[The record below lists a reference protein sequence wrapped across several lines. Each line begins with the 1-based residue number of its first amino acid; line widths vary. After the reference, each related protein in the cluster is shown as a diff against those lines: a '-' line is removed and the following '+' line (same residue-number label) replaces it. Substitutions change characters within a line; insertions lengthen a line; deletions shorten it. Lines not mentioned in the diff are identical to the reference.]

1 MKKRA
6 FAFVIALAFVF
17 ALCGCG
23 SAVASKTTSVIKL
36 ASARSSDFTL
46 SVSSTLNDPSLDV
59 KSEYLTDGDIKTLW
73 YSQWADEKNPEC
85 NEWILL
91 DFGSVKKVESITL
104 TPNESHICFPSDFTI
119 GWGVTGD
126 VFPAIENGAYTNY
139 ALSSESGETFTVNTV
154 TRFIRIYVTR
164 RTANKDGNYLVSLS
178 EVSASSRSATA
189 VEIENAVRAD
199 SEIVRRPVEDDPVIP
214 SAATA
219 SSSLDEVEGTSGWAV
234 ANINDG
240 SVATQWC
247 AEWGSGITDENCEEW
262 IVLTFAAPQYVRGVT
277 IRSQQSEHYGFPKAF
292 DFQWTL
298 DGENFFSVKGAS
310 YTDEP
315 TDNTLHIKVFD
326 TPVTATAIRMNIT
339 ASYSDTVGNYIPQ
352 LAELQAHGRTATE
365 SEITAATAE
374 FNKLA
379 GALQPAAARVK
390 GMGAISAAG
399 GVMLAFSV
407 VLFGVAAGL
416 LIVLLAGRKN
426 TRAAIK
432 DAQNANA
439 GVTCET
445 AVSENAEEEKGE
457 LK

>member
-247 AEWGSGITDENCEEW
+247 AEWGSGITD
-262 IVLTFAAPQYVRGVT
+262 R
-277 IRSQQSEHYGFPKAF
+277 K
-292 DFQWTL
+292 
-298 DGENFFSVKGAS
+298 
-310 YTDEP
+310 
-315 TDNTLHIKVFD
+315 
-326 TPVTATAIRMNIT
+326 
-339 ASYSDTVGNYIPQ
+339 
-352 LAELQAHGRTATE
+352 
-365 SEITAATAE
+365 
-374 FNKLA
+374 
-379 GALQPAAARVK
+379 
-390 GMGAISAAG
+390 
-399 GVMLAFSV
+399 SV
-407 VLFGVAAGL
+407 V
-416 LIVLLAGRKN
+416 
-426 TRAAIK
+426 
-432 DAQNANA
+432 
-439 GVTCET
+439 
-445 AVSENAEEEKGE
+445 
-457 LK
+457 